1 MVTGSEIDDIFSSKG
16 YANFP
21 DKSTN
26 TSVESDQKSKKRKK
40 SKTQKHRDR
49 PSPAIQENVEAIAPV
64 KPSSEKAKDSPL
76 GSLKR
81 SAPETI
87 VDPSLQLNAG
97 PATKRQKKS
106 SKGQE
111 EQRAK
116 ETKNKDEEDIDR
128 FKDSRGT
135 GPRRRTEEGYL
146 IYKED
151 ELGIDPEKGGGKPLK
166 LA

>member
-16 YANFP
+16 NTNVP
-21 DKSTN
+21 DISTN
-26 TSVESDQKSKKRKK
+26 TSVASDKKSKKSKAKK
-40 SKTQKHRDR
+40 QRDGPIQK
-49 PSPAIQENVEAIAPV
+49 NVEAIAPV

-76 GSLKR
+76 KSTKR
-81 SAPETI
+81 AAPETI

-151 ELGIDPEKGGGKPLK
+151 ELGIDPEKGGDTPLCPFDCNCCF
-166 LA
+166 